1 MRGLDTRASL
11 RRIESP
17 SYTRAPVP
25 AQTQKKSLLFLHIP
39 KTGGAAATG
48 VVSTRFAK
56 TDCLELYQ
64 RPAPGLD
71 DLDSF
76 RYVTGHL
83 TASFAQRFR
92 RPPFVVTFLRDP
104 VDRALSSYAYLR
116 QMSDQFARTLL
127 LPGRG
132 EDAQARLLR
141 SIELTRE
148 LPIEEIIRTEPEI
161 ATEYFG
167 NRQSRVLGGT
177 DPRGGGERLDLALEG
192 LERCGFVGL
201 SERLEE
207 SVGWLARRLGWRD
220 LTPVPHTNVTLE
232 RVQRDDLSTA
242 ALEALHEHTSIDR
255 ELYARAMARYER
267 LTGEWSSGADP
278 RDRSADIPDA
288 PAVEDLHFD
297 QPIPGGGWIAREG
310 AADEPSL
317 AWIGDTRAAWVD
329 MAGRG
334 ADSLLVEIVH
344 SLDQSILESLRISVD
359 GTLVPHALETSNGV
373 VVATAHLRRRRL
385 PRRAR
390 VTRVALEVDRTARP
404 VDLHPE
410 SADRRQLAIA
420 VRRIALERT

>member
-1 MRGLDTRASL
+1 MRGPDTGASL
-11 RRIESP
+11 RRIETP
-17 SYTRAPVP
+17 SYTRAPMP

-56 TDCLELYQ
+56 ADCLELYE
-64 RPAPGLD
+64 RPAPDLD

-83 TASFAQRFR
+83 TASFAERFR
-92 RPPFVVTFLRDP
+92 QAPFLVTFLRDP
-104 VDRALSSYAYLR
+104 IDRALSSYTYLR
-116 QMSDQFARTLL
+116 QMSEEFARSLL

-132 EDAQARLLR
+132 TDAQARLLR

-167 NRQSRVLGGT
+167 NRQSRVVGGT

-232 RVQRDDLSTA
+232 RVQRDDLSPE

-255 ELYARAMARYER
+255 ELYGHAVARYER
-267 LTGEWSSGADP
+267 LVGEWSSGADP
-278 RDRSADIPDA
+278 RDRSADITDA
-288 PAVEDLHFD
+288 PVVDDLRFD
-297 QPIPGGGWIAREG
+297 QSIPGGGWIAREG
-310 AADEPSL
+310 ARGEPSL
-317 AWIGDTRAAWVD
+317 AWIGDTRTAWVD

-334 ADSLLVEIVH
+334 ADSLHVEIAH
-344 SLDQSILESLRISVD
+344 SVDQSILESLRISVD
-359 GTLVPHALETSNGV
+359 GNPVPHALSASDGV
-373 VVATAHLRRRRL
+373 VVASAELPRRRF
-385 PRRAR
+385 RRAR

-404 VDLHPE
+404 SDLHPE
-410 SADRRQLAIA
+410 SGDRRQLAIA
-420 VRRIALERT
+420 VRRVALQRT